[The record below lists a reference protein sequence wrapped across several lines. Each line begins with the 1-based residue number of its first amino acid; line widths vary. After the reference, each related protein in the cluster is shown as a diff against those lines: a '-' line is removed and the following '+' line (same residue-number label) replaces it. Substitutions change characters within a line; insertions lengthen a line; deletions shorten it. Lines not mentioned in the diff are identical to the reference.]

1 MAARYCDRLLLMDG
15 GALVADGAPM
25 EVLTAER
32 LGRVYGV
39 TARIERDGD
48 VPLILPM
55 GRVNR

>member
-1 MAARYCDRLLLMDG
+1 MA
-15 GALVADGAPM
+15 
-25 EVLTAER
+25 VLTAEA

-48 VPLILPM
+48 VPLIVPT